1 MPFLKKVTTKRRM
14 NLFRKEFST
23 RKVLKAIKDPFDRFF
38 SIEASGGILLLI
50 ATVVALV
57 WANSPWKENYHHFW
71 EVHLSFELG
80 SFHLSKSIHH
90 WINDGLMAI
99 FFFVVGLEIKRE
111 VLVGELSSVKK
122 SSLPIAA
129 ALGGMVIPALLYTML
144 NESPDTASGWGVPMA
159 TDIAFS
165 LGILNLLGKRVPLSL
180 KVFLV
185 AFAIVD
191 DIGAVLVIAFFYS
204 TDIQTTALMI
214 AGILFMLLILL
225 NRLHVRSIH
234 VYMIIGWVV
243 WYYFLISGIHPT
255 LAGVL
260 IAFTIPVKRKI
271 NIRSFRK
278 SMEENLKPFCI
289 EGCEDKMILTHAQV
303 ASVDNIKEEVYYVQ
317 SPLQSLEHRLH
328 GFVTFIVMPLFA
340 LANAGVTFQGVE
352 GAGIFKDLSLQIET
366 SLIIGKVIG
375 IFLFTFLSIKFRLAS
390 MPQNVKWVHILG
402 IGFLGGIGFTMSLFI
417 ANLAFRVGTNLDPA
431 KLGILVGS
439 LIAGVVGYLILR
451 YTLKRVD

>member
-1 MPFLKKVTTKRRM
+1 MNIFKKRVNTQTV
-14 NLFRKEFST
+14 FQ
-23 RKVLKAIKDPFDRFF
+23 AIRDPFDRFF

-50 ATVVALV
+50 ATVIALV
-57 WANSPWKENYHHFW
+57 WANSPWQENYHHLW
-71 EVHLSFELG
+71 ETHLSFDIG
-80 SFHLSKSIHH
+80 RFHLSKSFHH

-129 ALGGMVIPALLYTML
+129 ALGGMVIPALIYTVL
-144 NESPDTASGWGVPMA
+144 NKSPETAAGWGVPMA

-204 TDIQTTALMI
+204 ADIQTNALII
-214 AGILFMLLILL
+214 AVIFFLLLVL
-225 NRLHVRSIH
+225 MNRMKIRSIH
-234 VYMIIGWVV
+234 LYMIIGWVV

-271 NIRSFRK
+271 NVRSFRN
-278 SMEENLKPFCI
+278 SMEQSLKPFCI
-289 EGCEDKMILTHAQV
+289 EGCDDKMILTHEQL
-303 ASVDNIKEEVYYVQ
+303 ASVDNMKEEVSYVQ

-352 GAGIFKDLSLQIET
+352 GSGIFKDLSLQIET
-366 SLIIGKVIG
+366 SLILGKVVG
-375 IFLFTFLSIKFRLAS
+375 IVLFTFLSIKFGFANL
-390 MPQNVKWVHILG
+390 PDNVKWVHILG

-417 ANLAFRVGTNLDPA
+417 ANLAFRVGAALDPA

-439 LIAGVVGYLILR
+439 LIAGAIGYLILR
-451 YTLKRVD
+451 YTLKKVD

>member
-1 MPFLKKVTTKRRM
+1 MNIFKREVTTQ
-14 NLFRKEFST
+14 T
-23 RKVLKAIKDPFDRFF
+23 VIKAIKNPFDRFF

-50 ATVVALV
+50 ATLLALI
-57 WANSPWKENYHHFW
+57 WANSPWKENYHHLW
-71 EVHLSFELG
+71 ETHLSFDVG
-80 SFHLSKSIHH
+80 TFHLSKSFHH

-111 VLVGELSSVKK
+111 ILVGELSSVKK

-129 ALGGMVIPALLYTML
+129 AIGGMVIPALLYTMM
-144 NESPDTASGWGVPMA
+144 NESPDTATGWGVPMA

-204 TDIQTTALMI
+204 TEIQTNALII
-214 AGILFMLLILL
+214 AGVFFLLLVIM
-225 NRLHVRSIH
+225 NRLEVRSIH
-234 VYMIIGWVV
+234 YYMIVGWIV

-260 IAFTIPVKRKI
+260 IAFTIPVNRKI
-271 NIRSFRK
+271 NVKTFRK
-278 SMEENLKPFCI
+278 SMDQNMKPFC
-289 EGCEDKMILTHAQV
+289 EHECDDKMILTHEQL
-303 ASVDNIKEEVYYVQ
+303 ASVDSIKDEVDYVQ

-328 GFVTFIVMPLFA
+328 GFVTFLVMPLFA
-340 LANAGVTFQGVE
+340 LANAGVTFQGIE
-352 GAGIFKDLSLQIET
+352 GSGVFKDLSLQIET
-366 SLIIGKVIG
+366 SLIVGKVVG
-375 IFLFTFLSIKFRLAS
+375 IFLFTFLSIKFGLAS
-390 MPQNVKWVHILG
+390 MPKNIKWIHILG

-417 ANLAFRVGTNLDPA
+417 ANLAFRVGANLDPA

-439 LIAGVVGYLILR
+439 LIAGAIGYIILR
-451 YTLKRVD
+451 YTLKKVD